1 MTPFKNLGPDLVA
14 EKTAKVLVPRERPIL
29 FSAPMV
35 RALLNGT
42 KTQTRR
48 VVKPQPVGGDSIIRL
63 FAGWAWSVGR
73 MRDSENAWREQ
84 KCPYDFGMR
93 LWVRETTIIAPKRWT
108 TENLSTHWDADG
120 DGRIVQYLASQPNR
134 EAADDYNLKATPSI
148 FMPRW
153 ACRITLEITD
163 VRVQRLRDI
172 SEGDA
177 KAEGVD
183 PIREKVPTHRDAY
196 RYLWDDINGTG
207 AWQAN
212 PWVWALTFR
221 RVAP

>member
-48 VVKPQPVGGDSIIRL
+48 
-63 FAGWAWSVGR
+63 R

>member
-48 VVKPQPVGGDSIIRL
+48 
-63 FAGWAWSVGR
+63 R

-153 ACRITLEITD
+153 ASRITLEITD
-163 VRVQRLRDI
+163 VRVERLQDI